1 MSAAKEPLK
10 VAHARVAA
18 AKAALKA
25 AAAAA
30 EKARQFTD
38 RVSLEAVKHAKKN
51 QELASRRA
59 ADLTQSLKR
68 GAEPKFRASPKLA
81 SDHLARMEAENR
93 ATAAKQ
99 ALHELVNEE
108 LSAQRELD
116 EAVAEL
122 QTAARASL
130 ARVAEE
136 HAERI
141 AELEGEAFQHRIQ
154 LEGASRSG
162 AFGYRPISLNDLS
175 KRILIENNSLPFGT
189 RMTEPW
195 VAANASAEDWRQ
207 RLSRLMDPALSA

>member
-1 MSAAKEPLK
+1 MTAAKEPLK

-18 AKAALKA
+18 AKASLKA
-25 AAAAA
+25 ATAAA

-108 LSAQRELD
+108 LSAHRELD

-130 ARVAEE
+130 AKEAEG
-136 HAERI
+136 HAARI
-141 AELEGEAFQHRIQ
+141 AELDGEAFQHRIQ

-207 RLSRLMDPALSA
+207 RLSRLLDPALSA